1 MENWILPLAVSGFLI
16 IAGLYYYRS
25 TRNRA
30 LTALVDPQNTI
41 SVGLVQ
47 KDKISPDTRRFR
59 FALPSSEHALGL
71 PLGKHIYL
79 SGTVGG
85 TLVSR
90 PYTPTSLHDQ
100 KGFFELVIKVYFAG
114 VHPKFPDG
122 GKMSQHLEQ
131 LSIGDSVNIKG
142 PRGKLTY
149 RGRGELA
156 VADALG
162 RNEKVTR
169 VSRLGMIAG
178 GTGITP
184 MYQIIQ
190 AVFRDEHDTTN
201 ISLLFANQTEE
212 DILMREELEIFS
224 RRYPD
229 RFNLWYT
236 LDRPRDNWA
245 FSKGFVNDEMIRE
258 RLPAPGDDTMVLL
271 CGPPPMVEYACRP
284 NLEKVGFNLTTQV
297 FTF

>member
-1 MENWILPLAVSGFLI
+1 MDSWDLPLAITGALI
-16 IAGLYYYRS
+16 LLGLYYYRS
-25 TRNRA
+25 TRKRI
-30 LTALVDPQNTI
+30 LTALVDPQNPI
-41 SVGLVQ
+41 SVRLIQ
-47 KDKISPDTRRFR
+47 KDKISHDTRRFR
-59 FALPSSEHALGL
+59 FALPGPEHTLGL

-122 GKMSQHLEQ
+122 GKMSQYLEQ
-131 LSIGDSVNIKG
+131 LSVGDTVNVKG

-149 RGRGELA
+149 RGRGVLA
-156 VADALG
+156 ITDPLG
-162 RNEKVTR
+162 RNERVVT
-169 VSRLGMIAG
+169 VTRLGMIAG

-190 AVFRDEHDTTN
+190 AVFRDKSDTTQ

-212 DILMREELEIFS
+212 DILIREELEVFS
-224 RRYPD
+224 REYPD

-236 LDRPRDNWA
+236 LDRPSDAWG

-258 RLPAPGDDTMVLL
+258 RLPAPGDATMVLL

-284 NLEKVGFNLTTQV
+284 NLEKVGFDLTTQV

>member
-1 MENWILPLAVSGFLI
+1 MENWVLPLAITGFLLLT
-16 IAGLYYYRS
+16 GLRYYRS
-25 TRNRA
+25 TRKRI
-30 LTALVDPQNTI
+30 LTALVDPQNAI
-41 SVGLVQ
+41 SVRLIQ
-47 KDKISPDTRRFR
+47 KDKISHDTRRFR
-59 FALPSSEHALGL
+59 FALPSPEHTLGL

-85 TLVSR
+85 ALVSR
-90 PYTPTSLHDQ
+90 PYTPTSLLDQ
-100 KGFFELVIKVYFAG
+100 TGFFELVIKVYFAG

-122 GKMSQHLEQ
+122 GKMSQYLEQ
-131 LSIGDSVNIKG
+131 LSIGDSVSVKG

-156 VADALG
+156 ITDSLG
-162 RNEKVTR
+162 RNERVTR

-190 AVFRDEHDTTN
+190 AIFRDTSDTTQ

-212 DILMREELEIFS
+212 DILIREELEFFS
-224 RRYPD
+224 REYPD

-236 LDRPRDNWA
+236 LDRPNDAWG

-258 RLPAPGDDTMVLL
+258 RLPAPGHDTMVLL

-284 NLEKVGFNLTTQV
+284 NLEKVGFNLASQV